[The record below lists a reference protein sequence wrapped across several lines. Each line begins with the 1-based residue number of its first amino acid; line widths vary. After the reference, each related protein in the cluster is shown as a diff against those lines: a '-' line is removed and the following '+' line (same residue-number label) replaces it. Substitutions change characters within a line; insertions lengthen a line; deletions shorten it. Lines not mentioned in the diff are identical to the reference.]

1 MSTEPIQLTAL
12 DATLAA
18 VPGTVSVY
26 CGPLSGPGFYS
37 RLPDEL
43 HYAASTMKAAV
54 LAAAYRLAE
63 AGELDL
69 DAQVT
74 VHEEFS
80 SAAPGQSR
88 FSMKQSYDN
97 DGEVW
102 ARLGQTAPLRWLLR
116 RMIIRSS
123 NLATNLVLERVGT
136 AAVAEAWAAAGATA
150 SVVVRGIEDYAA
162 EQAGMSNQVSA
173 ADLARLLSAIA
184 ADRVAGPTSCRQ
196 MMEILLAQECNDD
209 IAAGLPPGTRIAHKN
224 GWVEHIRHGVGVVLP
239 DDAPPYVIAV
249 CTTSDLPDDQA
260 CRLLAEISAAA
271 WDERH
276 AR

>member
-1 MSTEPIQLTAL
+1 MRTEPTQ
-12 DATLAA
+12 LAA
-18 VPGTVSVY
+18 MDAALAAAPGTVSVY
-26 CGPLSGPGFYS
+26 CGPLAGPPSFS

-63 AGELDL
+63 AGALDL
-69 DAQVT
+69 DAAVP
-74 VHEEFS
+74 VHDEFS
-80 SAAPGQSR
+80 SAAPDRSR

-97 DGEVW
+97 DDEVW
-102 ARLGQTAPLRWLLR
+102 AMLGQTAPLRWLLR

-136 AAVAEAWAAAGATA
+136 AAVAEAWAAAGATV

-162 EQAGMSNQVSA
+162 EQAGLSNQVSA

-184 ADRVAGPTSCRQ
+184 TDRIAGPASCRQ
-196 MMEILLAQECNDD
+196 MMETLLAQECNDD
-209 IAAGLPPGTRIAHKN
+209 LAAGLPPGTRIAHKN

-239 DDAPPYVIAV
+239 DDAEPYVIAV
-249 CTTSDLPDDQA
+249 CTTTDLPDDQA
-260 CRLLAEISAAA
+260 CQLLANVSAAA
-271 WDERH
+271 WAARH